1 MNDRL
6 SAEERDVL
14 DRFERGELR
23 SVAGTE
29 DEIEAARRAAR
40 QTSNKTKRVNPRRRA
55 K

>member
-1 MNDRL
+1 MNDKL

-23 SVAGTE
+23 SVADIE
-29 DEIEAARRAAR
+29 HEIEAARRAAR
-40 QTSNKTKRVNPRRRA
+40 QTLDKTKRADPRRRA